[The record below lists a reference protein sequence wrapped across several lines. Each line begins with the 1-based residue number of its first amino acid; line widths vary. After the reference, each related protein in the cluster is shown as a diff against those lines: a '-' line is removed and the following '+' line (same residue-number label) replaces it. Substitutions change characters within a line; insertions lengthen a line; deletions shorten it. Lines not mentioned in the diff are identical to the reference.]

1 MNKIK
6 IFAICGKA
14 GSGKDT
20 ILKTLFESY
29 SNSSLHKII
38 PSSTRPMREGES
50 QGNPYNFT
58 TKEEYMKFLLN
69 GDFIE
74 ATSFRDWFYGT
85 HINALN
91 SEKINVG
98 IFNLNAIEVLNSS
111 IGLDNSL
118 EKILS
123 VILVVL
129 LALVFVNIILP
140 LVRPLFKTVIKGV
153 SAFLNLLTL
162 PLQFIFK
169 RK

>member
-1 MNKIK
+1 M
-6 IFAICGKA
+6 
-14 GSGKDT
+14 SGTEIAQVDILRLKFVSNGTTYNLGVVADT
-20 ILKTLFESY
+20 TTSDGVFD
-29 SNSSLHKII
+29 
-38 PSSTRPMREGES
+38 
-50 QGNPYNFT
+50 GNADG
-58 TKEEYMKFLLN
+58 L
-69 GDFIE
+69 DI
-74 ATSFRDWFYGT
+74 D
-85 HINALN
+85 
-91 SEKINVG
+91 
-98 IFNLNAIEVLNSS
+98 